1 MMFIK
6 KKMVLLLCLV
16 FAITAVAGCGN
27 RTAPDYSQAQ
37 APAAQAERAK
47 VRVATLMGPT
57 GMGMVELMDKNELGK
72 TALDYE
78 FLVMGSPD
86 DLVGKILSGEVDVA
100 AVPTNLASVLYNRT
114 NGAVQLAAVNTLG
127 VLYLLEN
134 GDRINSI
141 QDLKG
146 KTVNTTGKGASPD
159 FIFRYILQENG
170 LVPDQDVMLDFR
182 LQHSELAAALA
193 AGDVN
198 IGLLPEPHVTVA
210 MARNENLRIALNVS
224 EEWTKVAGGELVMG
238 GIIVQR
244 DFAENNKEVLNT
256 FLDEYQQSV
265 AFVNSNIEASAELMA
280 KHNIL
285 PSAAIAKK
293 AIPTSNIVFIDAMDA
308 RAFLEDFYQ
317 ILYNFEP
324 KSVGGKLAD
333 EGFYYKR

>member
-1 MMFIK
+1 MMLIK
-6 KKMVLLLCLV
+6 KKVVLLLCLV
-16 FAITAVAGCGN
+16 FAITAVVGCGN
-27 RTAPDYSQAQ
+27 RTVPNSAQEQ
-37 APAAQAERAK
+37 APAAQIEK
-47 VRVATLMGPT
+47 VKMRVATLKGPT
-57 GMGMVELMDKNELGK
+57 GMGMVELMEKNELGK
-72 TALDYE
+72 TALDYD

-86 DLVGKILSGEVDVA
+86 DLVGKVISGEVDVA

-134 GDRINSI
+134 GDSINSI
-141 QDLKG
+141 EDLKG

-193 AGDVN
+193 AGDVS

-210 MARNENLRIALNVS
+210 MARNDNLRIALNIS

-238 GIIVQR
+238 CIIVQR
-244 DFAENNKEVLNT
+244 DFAENNKAALNT
-256 FLDEYQQSV
+256 FLDEYKQSV
-265 AFVNSNIEASAELMA
+265 AFVNSNIEEAAELMA
-280 KHNIL
+280 KHSIL
-285 PSAAIAKK
+285 PTAAIAKK
-293 AIPTSNIVFIDAMDA
+293 AIPTSNIVFIDAVDA

-317 ILYNFEP
+317 ILYDFEP